1 MKTLIVMLRANASE
15 WVDLLKQALPDHE
28 VLLDPSAARGAIT
41 YALAGKPP
49 AGALAALGRIEALFS
64 VNAGVEAL
72 LQPGAVPDDVPIV
85 RLADGALAAGMLEWV
100 LAQALAWHRNLFDYR
115 ASQVEIRWAPML
127 EKVSSERPVTV
138 LGAGHLGAPVAQALA
153 RLGFPVRTWSR
164 TPKELAG
171 VDCLAG
177 REALHP
183 AVAGAEILINLL
195 PLTEET
201 DGLLDHQVLGTLAR
215 GSVLINGGRG
225 RHVVDEALLALLDTG
240 HLRAAVLDVFREEPL
255 PLSHPFWRHPRVF
268 VSPHIAAPTHAAS
281 AVATIA
287 ANIRR
292 HEAGLP
298 MSDIVDRVRGY

>member
-15 WVDLLKQALPDHE
+15 WVELLKQALPDHE
-28 VLLDPSAARGAIT
+28 VLLDPSAARGVIT
-41 YALAGKPP
+41 YALVGKPP

-72 LQPGAVPDDVPIV
+72 LQPGEVPDDVPIV
-85 RLADGALAAGMLEWV
+85 RLADGALAVGMLEWV
-100 LAQALAWHRNLFDYR
+100 LAQTFAWHRNLFDYR
-115 ASQVEIRWAPML
+115 ANQIEMLWAPMP
-127 EKVSSERPVTV
+127 EKQATERPITV
-138 LGAGHLGAPVAQALA
+138 LGAGHLGAPVAQVLA
-153 RLGFPVRTWSR
+153 QLGFPVRAWSR
-164 TPKELAG
+164 TPKALAG

-177 REALHP
+177 REALHS

-195 PLTEET
+195 PLTSET
-201 DGLLDHQVLGTLAR
+201 DGLLDQGVLGALAR

-225 RHVVDEALLALLDTG
+225 RHVVDEALLALLDEK

-268 VSPHIAAPTHAAS
+268 ISPHVAAPTQAAS
-281 AVATIA
+281 AVAMIS

-298 MSDIVDRVRGY
+298 MSDVVDRVRGY